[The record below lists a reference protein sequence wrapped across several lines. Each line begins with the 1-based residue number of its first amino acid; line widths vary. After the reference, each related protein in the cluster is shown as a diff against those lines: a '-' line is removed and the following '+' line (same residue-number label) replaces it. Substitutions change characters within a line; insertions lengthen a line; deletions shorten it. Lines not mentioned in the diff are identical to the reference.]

1 MSYTDPKTKQPPT
14 SNLHLAADGGALNA
28 LTKRGL
34 QLAVC
39 QMATRLYATR
49 IAGSGGNV
57 DAVFNELAAN
67 LSPNARLVPAGVVTL
82 GRSQERGYALMSLL

>member
-1 MSYTDPKTKQPPT
+1 
-14 SNLHLAADGGALNA
+14 
-28 LTKRGL
+28 
-34 QLAVC
+34 
-39 QMATRLYATR
+39 
-49 IAGSGGNV
+49 V